1 MSDYWLEIQLAS
13 FKDATCAIPGVED
26 ATARDAKDGRALKD
40 DIVGKVEF
48 DRARWDAQERDTP
61 TVAQR
66 FEALSNGLSVA

>member
-26 ATARDAKDGRALKD
+26 ATARDAKDGRTLKD

-48 DRARWDAQERDTP
+48 DRSSVVWPARCLTFP
-61 TVAQR
+61 
-66 FEALSNGLSVA
+66 G